1 MKKELVEVVFDRRK
15 NSEKRGYGFLEVQV
29 YLGRATRKY
38 IMVGKYAPDEWQ
50 AVAASPETLA
60 LVAKCKKIIA
70 AMDVLDEERTYDN
83 FMYHFNGEDKKPKVE
98 QKHEVQEQPTNN
110 DKSFIDYMEKALAN
124 EDLREG
130 TRKHK
135 KCVIDAIRTFGQLNT
150 FGDLTPKKIIAFDNW
165 LHDGTR
171 TDVTCY
177 GYHKKLH
184 KWVRQLYQMGEIAQD
199 PYQVVTLKRGKSK
212 EREPLTELELK
223 MMRSHK
229 FEPKLERVRDLFIFA
244 AYTGLSFCDT
254 QTFDFGS
261 MTKKEGDMYYIDG
274 SRIKTETKFFTPILG
289 PAMKVLE
296 KYEYQL
302 PKISNQK
309 ANDYLHVIQ
318 MELHIRQK
326 LTFHVAR
333 HSFATMALA
342 HDVPIENVARMLGHQ
357 DIKTTQIYAKI
368 LRTTIERHATA
379 LQRSII

>member
-38 IMVGKYAPDEWQ
+38 IMIGKYAPDEWQ
-50 AVAASPETLA
+50 AVAASPETQA
-60 LVAKCKKIIA
+60 LVDKCNKIIA

-98 QKHEVQEQPTNN
+98 PKPKEPTNE
-110 DKSFIDYMEKALAN
+110 DKSFIEFMEEALAN
-124 EDLREG
+124 EDLRAG
-130 TRKHK
+130 TRRHK
-135 KCVIDAIRTFGQLNT
+135 QCVIEAIRTYGKLNT
-150 FGDLTPKKIIAFDNW
+150 YGDLTPKKIIAFDNW

-177 GYHKKLH
+177 GYHKKVH
-184 KWVRQLYQMGEIAQD
+184 KWVRQLFQMGEIPQD
-199 PYQVVTLKRGKSK
+199 PYQVVTLRRGKSK

-223 MMRSHK
+223 LMRSYK
-229 FEPKLERVRDLFIFA
+229 FEGKLDRVRDLFIFA

-261 MTKKEGDMYYIDG
+261 MTKKEGNMYYIDG

-296 KYEYQL
+296 KYDYKL

-318 MELHIRQK
+318 MELHISQK